1 MTLPALP
8 PGRLVL
14 VNPFTGSNLAR
25 RDGAATPQGDELL
38 ALSFFDEDDEPRR
51 TTPRPRRARPAGP
64 VADSQTLLIRRAVA
78 LVGGLILLILLVIA
92 VNSCRNSQKENA
104 LKDYNRELS
113 AVATGSA
120 REVGEPFF
128 QLLSESGGGSPQDLE
143 TAISGYRVQAEQQYR
158 QVRDLDVP
166 GEMRGAQ
173 ESALIALEWRQ
184 DGLRYIAERVR
195 TALGDEGEAA
205 NQAIEQIAGQMQVFL
220 ASDVSWETRVIP
232 FVKGA
237 LDDAEIGGQEIAR
250 SQFLP
255 DQAWLDPQTVATEL
269 GQQLTTEDGGGGGE
283 PTGPGLHGT
292 GLDATSYGDTT
303 LQPGTA
309 NQLTYTPGQAFT
321 VRFTN
326 QGENDEFD
334 IKVTMRIQPESGD
347 AITLSD
353 TIPKLV
359 PGESATAELPLEDEP
374 PLDTAVTIRVTVARV
389 PGEEKVDNNR
399 SEYPAIFSQG

>member
-1 MTLPALP
+1 
-8 PGRLVL
+8 
-14 VNPFTGSNLAR
+14 
-25 RDGAATPQGDELL
+25 
-38 ALSFFDEDDEPRR
+38 LSFFDEDDEPRR
-51 TTPRPRRARPAGP
+51 TKPRPRRARPAGP
-64 VADSQTLLIRRAVA
+64 VAADSQTLLVRRAVA
-78 LVGGLILLILLVIA
+78 LIGGLLVLVLLVIA

-113 AVATGSA
+113 AVATGSS

-128 QLLSESGGGSPQDLE
+128 QLLTESGGGSPQDLE
-143 TAISGYRVQAEQQYR
+143 TAISGYREQAELQYR
-158 QVRDLDVP
+158 QARDLDVP
-166 GEMRGAQ
+166 SEMRGAQ

-184 DGLRYIAERVR
+184 NGLRYIGERIR

-205 NQAIEQIAGQMQVFL
+205 NQAIEEIAGQMQVFL

-232 FVKGA
+232 FVNGA
-237 LDDAEIGGQEIAR
+237 LEDHEIGGQEIAR

-255 DQAWLDPQTVATEL
+255 DQAWLDPQTIATEL
-269 GQQLTTEDGGGGGE
+269 DQQLTTEDGGGGGE

-292 GLDATSYGDTT
+292 GLDATSYGDVT
-303 LQPGTA
+303 LQPGVS
-309 NQLTYTPGQAFT
+309 NRLTYTAGQPFT

-334 IKVTMRIQPESGD
+334 IKVTMRIQGDDGGD

-359 PGESATAELPLEDEP
+359 PGESATAELPLEEEP
-374 PLDTAVTIRVTVARV
+374 PLDTAVTIRTTVARV
-389 PGEEKVDNNR
+389 PGEEKIDNNR
-399 SEYPAIFSQG
+399 SEYPVLFTAG

>member
-1 MTLPALP
+1 
-8 PGRLVL
+8 
-14 VNPFTGSNLAR
+14 
-25 RDGAATPQGDELL
+25 
-38 ALSFFDEDDEPRR
+38 LSFFDEDDTPTR

-64 VADSQTLLIRRAVA
+64 VAADSQTLLVRRAVA
-78 LVGGLILLILLVIA
+78 LIIGLLVLVLLVIA

-113 AVATGSA
+113 AIGAGSS
-120 REVGEPFF
+120 REIGEPFF
-128 QLLSESGGGSPQDLE
+128 QLLTESGGGSPQELE
-143 TAISGYRVQAEQQYR
+143 NAISGYREQAEVQYR
-158 QVRDLDVP
+158 QARNLDVP

-173 ESALIALEWRQ
+173 EAALIALEWRQ
-184 DGLRYIAERVR
+184 NGLRYIGERIR

-205 NQAIEQIAGQMQVFL
+205 NTAIEEIAGQMQVFL
-220 ASDVSWETRVIP
+220 ASDVSWQTRVIP

-255 DQAWLDPQTVATEL
+255 DQGWLQPETVATEL
-269 GQQLTTEDGGGGGE
+269 DQQLTTSDGGGGGE

-292 GLDATSYGDTT
+292 GLDSTSYGDVT
-303 LQPGTA
+303 LQPGTS
-309 NQLTYTPGQAFT
+309 NRLTYTPGQAFT
-321 VRFTN
+321 VAFTN

-334 IKVTMRIQPESGD
+334 IKVTMRIQGDGGGD

-353 TIPKLV
+353 TVPKLV
-359 PGESATAELPLEDEP
+359 PGESATAELPLEEEP

-399 SEYPAIFSQG
+399 SEYPALFSSG

>member
-1 MTLPALP
+1 MGVAP
-8 PGRLVL
+8 R
-14 VNPFTGSNLAR
+14 
-25 RDGAATPQGDELL
+25 GDELH

-64 VADSQTLLIRRAVA
+64 VAADSQTLLIRRAVA
-78 LVGGLILLILLVIA
+78 LVGGLLVLILLVIA

-104 LKDYNRELS
+104 LKDYNRQLS
-113 AVATGSA
+113 AVAGGSV

-128 QLLSESGGGSPQDLE
+128 QLLADSGGGSPQELE
-143 TAISGYRVQAEQQYR
+143 SAISSLREQAELQYR
-158 QVRDLDVP
+158 QVRALDVP

-173 ESALIALEWRQ
+173 EAALIALEWRQ
-184 DGLRYIAERVR
+184 NGLSYISQRIR

-205 NQAIEQIAGQMQVFL
+205 NQAIEEIAGQMQVFL
-220 ASDVSWETRVIP
+220 ASDVSWQTRVIP

-250 SQFLP
+250 SPFLP
-255 DQAWLDPQTVATEL
+255 DQAWLDPQTVASEL
-269 GQQLTTEDGGGGGE
+269 DQQLTTEDGGGGE

-292 GLDATSYGDTT
+292 GLDATSYGDVT
-303 LQPGTA
+303 LQPGVSNRLTFTA
-309 NQLTYTPGQAFT
+309 GQAFT

-334 IKVTMRIQPESGD
+334 IKVTMRIQGD
-347 AITLSD
+347 GGGDEITLSD

-359 PGESATAELPLEDEP
+359 PGESATAELPLEDQP
-374 PLDTAVTIRVTVARV
+374 PLDTAVTIRVNVAKV

-399 SEYPAIFSQG
+399 SEYPALFSSG

>member
-1 MTLPALP
+1 MASHPEET
-8 PGRLVL
+8 
-14 VNPFTGSNLAR
+14 NYT
-25 RDGAATPQGDELL
+25 

-64 VADSQTLLIRRAVA
+64 VAADSQTLLVRRAVA
-78 LVGGLILLILLVIA
+78 LIGALLVLVLLVIV

-113 AVATGSA
+113 SIAAGSS

-128 QLLSESGGGSPQDLE
+128 QLLTESGGGSPQELE
-143 TAISGYRVQAEQQYR
+143 NAISGYREQAEVQYR
-158 QVRDLDVP
+158 QARDLDVP

-184 DGLRYIAERVR
+184 NGLRYIGERIR

-205 NQAIEQIAGQMQVFL
+205 NQAIEEIAGQMQVFL
-220 ASDVSWETRVIP
+220 ASDVSWQTRVIP

-255 DQAWLDPQTVATEL
+255 DQAWLSPETVASEL
-269 GQQLTTEDGGGGGE
+269 DQQLTTTDGGRGE

-292 GLDATSYGDTT
+292 GIDATSYGDVT
-303 LQPGTA
+303 LEPGVS
-309 NQLTYTPGQAFT
+309 NRLTYTEGQAFT

-334 IKVTMRIQPESGD
+334 IKVTMRIQGDDGGD

-353 TIPKLV
+353 TVPKLV
-359 PGESATAELPLEDEP
+359 PGESATAELPLEEQP

-399 SEYPAIFSQG
+399 SEYPVLFSSG